1 MTGSPALIDGGHV
14 TVPTFGIY
22 DTTGN
27 WIIEGH
33 GVDPD
38 ISVVD
43 DPGELVK
50 GIDPQLERAIA
61 EVKKELDA
69 HPSEPPKKPA
79 YLNRNRGVALTGAAV
94 ACGGRLARGGL
105 GRRLLAPELAA
116 ELAVILEE
124 APSPFVGYPVT
135 SCWEIRR

>member
-22 DTTGN
+22 DTKGE

-43 DPGELVK
+43 DPAEMAQGR
-50 GIDPQLERAIA
+50 DPQLERGIE
-61 EVKKELDA
+61 EVKK
-69 HPSEPPKKPA
+69 
-79 YLNRNRGVALTGAAV
+79 GVL
-94 ACGGRLARGGL
+94 R
-105 GRRLLAPELAA
+105 
-116 ELAVILEE
+116 
-124 APSPFVGYPVT
+124 
-135 SCWEIRR
+135 

>member
-22 DTTGN
+22 DTKGN

-38 ISVVD
+38 IPVID
-43 DPGELVK
+43 DPAEMVK
-50 GIDPQLERAIA
+50 GTDPQLERAIE

-69 HPSEPPKKPA
+69 HPPEAPKKPA
-79 YLNRNRGVALTGAAV
+79 YLNRTAP
-94 ACGGRLARGGL
+94 GGGQGG
-105 GRRLLAPELAA
+105 
-116 ELAVILEE
+116 
-124 APSPFVGYPVT
+124 
-135 SCWEIRR
+135 